1 MSKKRRTFSAEFKCR
16 VALEAL
22 KEQEPIN
29 AIASRYDVLPVQ
41 VSQWKAQV
49 LGNMS
54 GSFESPRKKVS
65 RETDWQRREAYL
77 FRRIGQLEVERD
89 CERRSREHTQPAIHS
104 CLFLR
109 RAL

>member
-49 LGNMS
+49 LESIVGVLRVPAR
-54 GSFESPRKKVS
+54 GS
-65 RETDWQRREAYL
+65 
-77 FRRIGQLEVERD
+77 
-89 CERRSREHTQPAIHS
+89 CERRPALHEDSVASVIATLTQTTKPTIQSNQSMEATS
-104 CLFLR
+104 EF
-109 RAL
+109 